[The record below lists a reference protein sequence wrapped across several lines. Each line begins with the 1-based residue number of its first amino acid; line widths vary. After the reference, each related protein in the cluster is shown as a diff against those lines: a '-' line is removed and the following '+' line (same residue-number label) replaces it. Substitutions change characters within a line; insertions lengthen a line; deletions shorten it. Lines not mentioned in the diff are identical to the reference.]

1 MTTIAASLPLRMM
14 AADSRVLIQNPKFG
28 TSVAA
33 ACTKLI
39 RIRQSIVGCAGNDE
53 DIAAF
58 EAWFKDQR
66 RKRPK
71 CKEDFEALVL
81 TRTELWHYV
90 DNTRPESCRLG
101 FMAIGTGGPV
111 ALGSLTTQMLVGHE
125 AIDPRVAVLAAC
137 HHDEYTREPID
148 WLTWKA

>member
-1 MTTIAASLPLRMM
+1 MTTIAASLPLKMM
-14 AADSRVLIQNPKFG
+14 AADSRVWIENPKFG
-28 TSVAA
+28 TSLTT

-39 RIRQSIVGCAGNDE
+39 RIRQAIVGCAGNDE

-58 EAWFKDQR
+58 EAWFTDQR

-90 DNTRPESCRLG
+90 DNIRPEACRLG
-101 FMAIGTGGPV
+101 FAAIGTGGPV
-111 ALGSLTTQMLVGHE
+111 ALGSMTTQMLVGQE
-125 AIDPRVAVLAAC
+125 EIDPRIAVMAAC
-137 HHDEYTREPID
+137 HHDPYSREPID
-148 WLTWKA
+148 FLTWKS